1 MEHRIGASGWSC
13 GDCTEALLCLK
24 AIYLLHIRPRKYSPT
39 ELVSTRYL
47 GAKTEQFPH
56 RKISFGDFSIF
67 SRCSVSAVLLATC
80 QSRSRG
86 AKAQSQTFW
95 LVAPV
100 RKCGQDRI
108 SGANSY
114 VKINLR
120 IPQVRR
126 QEWLQNYNFSPV
138 KKKNIYIYIYSS
150 I

>member
-1 MEHRIGASGWSC
+1 MYM
-13 GDCTEALLCLK
+13 L
-24 AIYLLHIRPRKYSPT
+24 YIRPRKYSAT

-56 RKISFGDFSIF
+56 QKISFGDFSTF
-67 SRCSVSAVLLATC
+67 SRCSLSAVLLATC
-80 QSRSRG
+80 QSHSRG
-86 AKAQSQTFW
+86 TKAQSQTFW

-108 SGANSY
+108 CGASSY

-126 QEWLQNYNFSPV
+126 QYWLPKYNVSPV
-138 KKKNIYIYIYSS
+138 NKNIYTAVFNSKQHTRNKPELVYTHSS
-150 I
+150 KQSCLGG